1 MFEAAKRFVLVQK
14 IKELEKAI
22 GHWPDSPKLVD
33 RQIELREKKIELERL
48 DGKEI

>member
-22 GHWPDSPKLVD
+22 RHWPDSPKLVD
-33 RQIELREKKIELERL
+33 RQIELREKQEELQTLEPT
-48 DGKEI
+48 